1 MQKDSYKY
9 PDLIQ
14 LHFLQDSFGFAL
26 HPKRRQWAFVSKWG
40 ASPDQGAADA
50 PSEIIAEPTADL
62 MLMPQDGG
70 FAQNLGLLHQ
80 ASLGAPCWSPDG
92 QYLAWAGSKGV
103 YVYHLAT
110 HELKRLDS
118 RVVCQIDANKMCASA
133 AQLYFHPLWH
143 SLLWH
148 PDSGSLF
155 YAVQEEEFQ
164 VLYEASVDGK
174 LIRQRH
180 KADGQI
186 MSKAVSPH
194 RHELALA
201 VRFWDGTSGEIIRID
216 RDELVSRVCELR
228 HEFYLSSLVSYTDD
242 ERLVY
247 RANHGGFAQ
256 LWLQNTDGKLEC
268 LDPEALDVTSY
279 VISGDQ
285 IIYVQSGPDCQDGL
299 ASIDLETGIRTQL
312 LPPQPAALMLLAA
325 TPDKLYLYKS
335 AVDLPGELVA
345 FNWQQPA
352 WQILTH
358 THPLRWHHHP
368 VQAEFLDAPTPTV
381 MYYPPDFDPAK
392 TYPALV
398 WIKGGPTTS
407 VRLAYQAWPQWLA
420 REGYVV
426 ACPNYRGS
434 TGFGVAHMEAGALG
448 QAGQTDLEDIQALAE
463 TLKALPYVQSERLG
477 VLGHSWGGYLT
488 LMAVT
493 RYPELFSA
501 AMASA
506 GLYHL
511 KQQQLL
517 EDVRHYTYWL
527 YGGWSYEQR
536 ERYTERSPLSQVD
549 QLKTPLLL
557 FHGKSDP
564 NVPFAQLQ
572 SFVDGAKATKAKLE
586 THFFEGEGHG
596 YRRTDHRRL
605 FYGRALQFLDTHL
618 KDWDFKRIPQRGQ
631 HLE

>member
-1 MQKDSYKY
+1 MQNDPYTS
-9 PDLIQ
+9 PDLIH

-26 HPKRRQWAFVSKWG
+26 HPERRQWVFVSKWG
-40 ASPDQGAADA
+40 NSPDHGTADV
-50 PSEIIAEPTADL
+50 PGEIVAEPTADL

-70 FAQNLGLLHQ
+70 FSQNLGLLHQ

-92 QYLAWAGSKGV
+92 QSLAWAGAKGV
-103 YVYHLAT
+103 YVYHLPS
-110 HELKRLDS
+110 HQLKRLDA
-118 RVVCQIDANKMCASA
+118 RTVCQIDANKMCASA

-143 SLLWH
+143 PLLWH

-155 YAVQEEEFQ
+155 YVIQDEESQ
-164 VLYEASVDGK
+164 ILYEASIDGK
-174 LIRQRH
+174 LLRQRY

-186 MSKAVSPH
+186 MAKAISPLS
-194 RHELALA
+194 HELALS
-201 VRFWDGTSGEIIRID
+201 VRFWDGSSGEILRID
-216 RDELVSRVCELR
+216 RDERLSRVCELR

-256 LWLQNTDGKLEC
+256 LWLQNPDGKLEC
-268 LDPEALDVTSY
+268 LDPEPVDVTSY
-279 VISGDQ
+279 LIAGHQVF
-285 IIYVQSGPDCQDGL
+285 YVQSGPDCQDGL
-299 ASIDLETGIRTQL
+299 ACLDLKTRQRTIL
-312 LPPQPAALMLLAA
+312 LTPQPSALMLLAA
-325 TPDKLYLYKS
+325 TAGSLYLYKS
-335 AVDLPGELVA
+335 SVDLPGELVA
-345 FNWQQPA
+345 YHWQQSA

-358 THPLRWHHHP
+358 SHPLRWHHHP
-368 VQAEFLDAPTPTV
+368 VRAEFLTGPSPT
-381 MYYPPDFDPAK
+381 MIYYPPDFDPARS
-392 TYPALV
+392 YPALI
-398 WIKGGPTTS
+398 WIKGGPTSS
-407 VRLAYQAWPQWLA
+407 VRQAYQAWPQWLA

-448 QAGQTDLEDIQALAE
+448 QAGQTDLEDIRALGEAM
-463 TLKALPYVQSERLG
+463 KALPYVAADKLG

-493 RYPELFSA
+493 RYPELFAA

-511 KQQQLL
+511 AQQQLL

-527 YGGWSYEQR
+527 YGGWSYELR
-536 ERYTERSPLSQVD
+536 ERYAARSPLSQVA
-549 QLKTPLLL
+549 QIKTPLLL

-572 SFVDGAKATKAKLE
+572 GFVDGAKAAGVKLE
-586 THFFEGEGHG
+586 THFFEGEGHS
-596 YRRTDHRRL
+596 YRRTAHRRL

-618 KDWDFKRIPQRGQ
+618 KVWDFKRIPQRGQ